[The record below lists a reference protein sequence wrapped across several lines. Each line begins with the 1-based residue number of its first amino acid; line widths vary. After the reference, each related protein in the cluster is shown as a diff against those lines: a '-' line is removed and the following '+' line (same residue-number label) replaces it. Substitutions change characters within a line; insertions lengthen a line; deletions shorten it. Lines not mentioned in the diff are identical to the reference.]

1 MREPI
6 REIES
11 RLAKY
16 TDSMAMKWLANEE
29 EVEQGARKKLQMEET
44 DRWKQLIS
52 QGQGI
57 HCFANDKIVNALL
70 YNPKLL
76 KLSRYLDT
84 LRLQTNTFSTRIVL
98 RRINERI
105 NPSCRKCSL

>member
-6 REIES
+6 LEIES

-16 TDSMAMKWLANEE
+16 TDSMAMKWPANEE
-29 EVEQGARKKLQMEET
+29 EVEEARKKLQKEET

-57 HCFANDKIVNALL
+57 HCFANDKIVND
-70 YNPKLL
+70 K
-76 KLSRYLDT
+76 K
-84 LRLQTNTFSTRIVL
+84 V
-98 RRINERI
+98 
-105 NPSCRKCSL
+105 KK